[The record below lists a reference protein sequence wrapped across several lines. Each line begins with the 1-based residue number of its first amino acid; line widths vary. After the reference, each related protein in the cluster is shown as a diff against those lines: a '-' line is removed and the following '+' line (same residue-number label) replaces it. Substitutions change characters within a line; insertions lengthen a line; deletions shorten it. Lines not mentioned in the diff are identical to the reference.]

1 MENKLILFILYVKKI
16 PTYHIPV
23 APPGQAGYNR
33 TVCAAGGSLI
43 LTGGRRSGRMEFDMK
58 LLKMIFKNETVFCI
72 SFLLAVLSAF
82 VVHPDRMYL
91 SYPDYRTIALLFC
104 LMIIVGGFQ
113 SLGIF
118 GMLGQFL
125 LRGAGSVRGLSA
137 VMVMLCFFSSMVITN
152 DVALITFVPFTL
164 IVFRMSGRVE
174 RVLKLV
180 VLETVA
186 ANLGSMATPIGNPQ
200 NLYLYSIADFTAGEF
215 LRAVLPYAGLAFVM
229 LMTAVLIERDE
240 PLLDVDVREE
250 NEAQKRQIFRE
261 MLPFLILLVLCL
273 LVVFRVLPYQPVLIC
288 VMCVVLVVNRK
299 LYLSVDYFLLLTFLC
314 FFIFIGN
321 MKRIP
326 EISSFLIS
334 VVEGRE
340 LLMGIFTSQIISN
353 VPAAILLSGFSSD
366 LSALLT
372 GVNVGGLGT
381 LIASLASLISF
392 KFFAKEYP
400 DKKGAYMLRFTI
412 WNGIFLAVLT
422 AEALLL
428 GKISG

>member
-180 VLETVA
+180 VLETIA

-215 LRAVLPYAGLAFVM
+215 VRAVLPYAGLAFVM

>member
-1 MENKLILFILYVKKI
+1 
-16 PTYHIPV
+16 
-23 APPGQAGYNR
+23 
-33 TVCAAGGSLI
+33 
-43 LTGGRRSGRMEFDMK
+43 MEFDMK

-215 LRAVLPYAGLAFVM
+215 VRAVLPYAGLAFVM

-250 NEAQKRQIFRE
+250 NEAQKRQIFRG

-412 WNGIFLAVLT
+412 WNGIFLVVLI

>member
-1 MENKLILFILYVKKI
+1 MKHVINFVKK
-16 PTYHIPV
+16 
-23 APPGQAGYNR
+23 
-33 TVCAAGGSLI
+33 
-43 LTGGRRSGRMEFDMK
+43 E
-58 LLKMIFKNETVFCI
+58 
-72 SFLLAVLSAF
+72 AVLSASALLAVISAFF
-82 VVHPDRMYL
+82 VPPSAEYISYIDFRVL
-91 SYPDYRTIALLFC
+91 SLLFC
-104 LMIIVGGFQ
+104 LMLVVAG
-113 SLGIF
+113 
-118 GMLGQFL
+118 
-125 LRGAGSVRGLSA
+125 LRGIGVFHYLGSTLLGKAKSTRLLSLLL
-137 VMVMLCFFSSMVITN
+137 VGLCFFSSMLITN
-152 DVALITFVPFTL
+152 DVSLITFVPFAVMIL
-164 IVFRMSGRVE
+164 SMADLKEMMIPVIV
-174 RVLKLV
+174 LQ
-180 VLETVA
+180 TIA
-186 ANLGSMATPIGNPQ
+186 ANLGSMLTPIGNPQ

-215 LRAVLPYAGLAFVM
+215 VRAVLPYAGLAFVM

-412 WNGIFLAVLT
+412 WNGIFLAVLI

>member
-1 MENKLILFILYVKKI
+1 
-16 PTYHIPV
+16 
-23 APPGQAGYNR
+23 
-33 TVCAAGGSLI
+33 
-43 LTGGRRSGRMEFDMK
+43 MEFDMK

-215 LRAVLPYAGLAFVM
+215 VRAVLPYAGLAFVM

-273 LVVFRVLPYQPVLIC
+273 LVVFRALPYQPVLIC

>member
-1 MENKLILFILYVKKI
+1 
-16 PTYHIPV
+16 
-23 APPGQAGYNR
+23 
-33 TVCAAGGSLI
+33 
-43 LTGGRRSGRMEFDMK
+43 MK

-82 VVHPDRMYL
+82 AVHPDRMYL

-118 GMLGQFL
+118 SMLGHFL
-125 LRGAGSVRGLSA
+125 LRGAGSIRGLSA
-137 VMVMLCFFSSMVITN
+137 ILVMLCFFSSMVITN

-174 RVLKLV
+174 SVLKLV
-180 VLETVA
+180 VLETIA

-200 NLYLYSIADFTAGEF
+200 NLYLYSIADFSAGEF
-215 LRAVLPYAGLAFVM
+215 LQAVLPYAGLALVM
-229 LMTAVLIERDE
+229 LMAAVLIQRDE
-240 PLLDVDVREE
+240 PLLDVAGGEE
-250 NEAQKRQIFRE
+250 NEVQKGKIFRK
-261 MLPFLILLVLCL
+261 MIPFLFLLLLCL

-288 VMCVVLVVNRK
+288 VICVVLVVNRK

-326 EISSFLIS
+326 EISGFLVS
-334 VVEGRE
+334 VVDGKE
-340 LLMGIFTSQIISN
+340 LLMGILTSQIISN

-400 DKKGAYMLRFTI
+400 DKKGVYMVRFTI
-412 WNGIFLAVLT
+412 WNGIFLAVLI

-428 GKISG
+428 GNISG